1 MGFFLFDVVFGRQ
14 KSDKLKTH
22 LNWGYIAF
30 GIIELLIQLANEEIC
45 FLTFTFSLRVYA
57 KTPTLHNYFMNFS
70 QDWQI
75 QSHLNMISRLACF
88 TSRIAD
94 LGPAL
99 TLGDVSRA
107 LPPGLVPTTA
117 LLVPPWCCPLDFSP
131 YCPPPHHKAGAAPP
145 LGSGAHDDDD
155 DDLEEKRPPVSGR
168 CPRNPPLTILPTAS
182 CRCAHQSERRLVCG

>member
-1 MGFFLFDVVFGRQ
+1 M
-14 KSDKLKTH
+14 
-22 LNWGYIAF
+22 N
-30 GIIELLIQLANEEIC
+30 GI
-45 FLTFTFSLRVYA
+45 
-57 KTPTLHNYFMNFS
+57 S
-70 QDWQI
+70 Q
-75 QSHLNMISRLACF
+75 SGGRLARF

-117 LLVPPWCCPLDFSP
+117 LLVPPRCCPLDFSP

-155 DDLEEKRPPVSGR
+155 VDLEEKQPPVSGR

-182 CRCAHQSERRLVCG
+182 CRCAHQSEPRLMCVGRNEPNVLYRLRQSSRPSKAQTESV